1 MRMKKM
7 MPTLTSAHFSLSRA
21 GGLVPGGQNYPLARG
36 GTLATASPMP
46 NLSPLLIS
54 EGLTSGSGVTPTG

>member
-1 MRMKKM
+1 MKKM
-7 MPTLTSAHFSLSRA
+7 RPTLTSEHFSLSCA

-36 GTLATASPMP
+36 GTLTTSSPLP
-46 NLSPLLIS
+46 HLSPLMSS